1 MTDEVIPNHANLVG
15 KALYLE
21 FRKGVNTA
29 QIIVTPEGIDDK
41 GKYVPVSTWR
51 RQISSWSPKKP
62 WKCYT
67 SLSPELLNQRK
78 ATCIGEIKQ
87 IDDPDNAGVFA
98 EETLVDLTNTL
109 NNLYN
114 AEWKLVEKPIVV
126 EFSVEDLLNTS
137 AWETPQALIRRI
149 TRARKELGFPD
160 ELIDQPA
167 E

>member
-1 MTDEVIPNHANLVG
+1 MADEVIPNHANLVG

-67 SLSPELLNQRK
+67 SVTTELLNARK
-78 ATCIGEIKQ
+78 EVCIGEIKEVS
-87 IDDPDNAGVFA
+87 DPDIALTFA
-98 EETLVDLTNTL
+98 EESLADLTKTL

-114 AEWKLVEKPIVV
+114 AEWKLVEKPISI

-137 AWETPQALIRRI
+137 SWETPQALIRRI
-149 TRARKELGFPD
+149 GRARKELGFPE
-160 ELIDQPA
+160 ELIEQPA

>member
-1 MTDEVIPNHANLVG
+1 MADEVIPNHANLVG
-15 KALYLE
+15 KALYME

-41 GKYVPVSTWR
+41 GKYIPVSTWR

-67 SLSPELLNQRK
+67 AVTTELLNARK
-78 ATCIGEIKQ
+78 EVCIGEVKEVS
-87 IDDPDNAGVFA
+87 DPDHALTLA
-98 EETLVDLTNTL
+98 EETLVDLTKTL

-114 AEWKLVEKPIVV
+114 AEWKMVEKPISI

-149 TRARKELGFPD
+149 GRARKELGFPE
-160 ELIDQPA
+160 ELIEQPA

>member
-1 MTDEVIPNHANLVG
+1 MADEVIPNHANLVG

-41 GKYVPVSTWR
+41 GRYVPVSTWR

-62 WKCYT
+62 WKCYVAGNT
-67 SLSPELLNQRK
+67 EILNARKEL
-78 ATCIGEIKQ
+78 CIGEIKQ
-87 IDDPDNAGVFA
+87 IDDPDLALTMANN
-98 EETLVDLTNTL
+98 TLVDLTNTL

-114 AEWKLVEKPIVV
+114 AEWKLVEKPIVI

-149 TRARKELGFPD
+149 GRARKELGFPE
-160 ELIDQPA
+160 ELIETPA

>member
-29 QIIVTPEGIDDK
+29 QIIVTPEGIDES
-41 GKYVPVSTWR
+41 GKYVPTSTWR

-67 SLSPELLNQRK
+67 APNTEILNSRK
-78 ATCIGEIKQ
+78 ETCIGEIKEVA
-87 IDDPDNAGVFA
+87 DPDLALNFA

-126 EFSVEDLLNTS
+126 EFSLEDLLNTS

>member
-1 MTDEVIPNHANLVG
+1 MADEVIPNHANLVG

-67 SLSPELLNQRK
+67 APTTEIVNSRK
-78 ATCIGEIKQ
+78 DTCIGEIKEVA
-87 IDDPDNAGVFA
+87 DPDKALVMS

-114 AEWKLVEKPIVV
+114 AEWEIVEKPLVI
-126 EFSVEDLLNTS
+126 EFSLEDLIATAS
-137 AWETPQALIRRI
+137 WDTPQALIRRI
-149 TRARKELGFPD
+149 GRARKEAGYPD
-160 ELIDQPA
+160 ELIT
-167 E
+167 EIVE